1 MKRSIIQQ
9 LKPVQ
14 PEALQ
19 QDPEVLSL
27 FNESYFLPYQAD
39 WIEDD
44 AEFKIY
50 EKARRIGITFGTS
63 FRCYRKCST
72 KKRGFIQWV
81 SSRDMLTA
89 QEFIRDYIRKWCEA
103 ANVIA
108 TGLYGDNVQVID
120 TERNIKAFIVEF
132 RNGNRLISLSSS
144 PEAFAGKGGDVLL
157 DEADLHD
164 DSGRL
169 IDMALPCITWGGQLE
184 IVSAYSPVGSK
195 NTPFA
200 KMVALAKGANP
211 QGIKLHVTT
220 IHDAVAQGFVEKV
233 NQFTGKHETREG
245 FVAKLKSRC
254 RTLQAWQSQYE
265 CIPPDAAGALI
276 SAAQYSACR
285 ITDAELRDILARSPN
300 APRFAGY
307 DVARKQHAAVW
318 IEFAHIGN
326 SLYLDPDSY
335 YALHDIAFDA
345 QEERIRARMTDRN
358 RPRIMRL
365 GIDSTG
371 LGMMMAERLGKA
383 FPGRVDEVNLESSRR
398 TELCTMLADRYA
410 RRMIWVGDSDQ
421 LMADVTAPTKTF
433 AANGALRILVP
444 AFADAEGETSHSDGF
459 IAQLLANSAAD
470 SGGSIAQSESPDR
483 TIATDSDDNEFKALT
498 RKAFN

>member
-1 MKRSIIQQ
+1 MK
-9 LKPVQ
+9 KPVTSKTRRST
-14 PEALQ
+14 PKPVPAPAVAPF
-19 QDPEVLSL
+19 DAA
-27 FNESYFLPYQAD
+27 YFLPYQIE
-39 WIEDD
+39 WINDES
-44 AEFKIY
+44 EFKVY
-50 EKARRIGITFGTS
+50 EKSRRIGITYATS
-63 FRCYRKCST
+63 YRCFDKCMRRK
-72 KKRGFIQWV
+72 KGFIQWV

-103 ANVIA
+103 ANVVA
-108 TGLYGDNVQVID
+108 SGLYGENVEVID
-120 TERNIKAFIVEF
+120 VEKNIKAFVVVF
-132 RNGNRLISLSSS
+132 PNGNRLVSLSSS

-211 QGIKLHVTT
+211 QGVKLHVTT

-233 NQFTGKHETREG
+233 NAFTGKNETREG
-245 FVAKLKSRC
+245 FIAKLKARC

-265 CIPPDAAGALI
+265 CIPPDAAGSLI
-276 SAAQYSACR
+276 TAAQYSACR

-318 IEFAHIGN
+318 IEFALIGN
-326 SLYLDPDSY
+326 SLYLDPDAY
-335 YALHDIAFDA
+335 YALHEVGFDA
-345 QEERIRARMTDRN
+345 QEERIRARMKDRN
-358 RPRIMRL
+358 RPRIARL
-365 GIDSTG
+365 GIDNTG

-383 FPGRVDEVNLESSRR
+383 FPGRVDEVNLETHRR
-398 TELCTMLADRYA
+398 TELCTMVADRFV
-410 RRMIWVGDSDQ
+410 RRTVWMGESDQ
-421 LMADVTAPTKTF
+421 LMADITAPTKTY
-433 AANGALRILVP
+433 AANGALRIVIP
-444 AFADAEGETSHSDGF
+444 AFSDDVGETSHSDGF
-459 IAQLLANSAAD
+459 VATMLANSAAD
-470 SGGSIAQSESPDR
+470 AGASLPASGVPSDIRSAGESEEYEPIRRRRRSR
-483 TIATDSDDNEFKALT
+483 L
-498 RKAFN
+498 